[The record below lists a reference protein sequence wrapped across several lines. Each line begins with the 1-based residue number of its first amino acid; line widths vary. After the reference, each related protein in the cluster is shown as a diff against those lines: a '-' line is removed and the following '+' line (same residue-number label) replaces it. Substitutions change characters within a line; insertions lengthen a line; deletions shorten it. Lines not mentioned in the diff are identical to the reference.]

1 MKSMKSPLLLCFS
14 FIGFIAIAAGQ
25 NSPAP
30 TSKTN
35 TPPAKIPLRDFFKNQ
50 ESRGYLLSPDGK
62 TLSYLAPWESRMN
75 VWVRPTAGGE
85 AKRVTSEKDRDI
97 RDYFWKGNDF
107 LVYAQ
112 DTKGDENFHLFRVNL
127 KTGEIKDL
135 TPFEKVRADLIDD
148 LEDISATDILI
159 QHNKRNKE
167 LFDGYR
173 LNVATGTMEMA
184 AQNPGHVD
192 HWVDDH
198 TGKILAATETDG
210 VNATL
215 LTRPDEKSPFK
226 KVLTTNFREHLGVQF
241 FTFDNKQLYAASN
254 IGRDKQAIVTI
265 DPANGKETGMIF
277 QNPDVDVDSLAFSKK
292 RKVLTYATYTTW
304 KEQRKYFDPQ
314 EEKMFAT
321 VEQKLPGYQIEETD
335 NDRDENQF
343 IFAATSDR
351 TPGSRYLFNIKTS
364 ELTKLADVAPWLKE
378 DQLAPMKPIEYTS
391 RDGLTIHGYLT
402 LPVGRDA
409 KGLPVV
415 VNPHGGPWARDTWGY
430 DPEVQFLA
438 NRGYAVLQM
447 NFRGSTGYGRK
458 FWEASFKQWGKKM
471 QDDITDGVQWLIKQG
486 VADSKR
492 IAIYGGSYGGYAT
505 LAGVTFTPDLY
516 AAAVDYVGP
525 SNMFT
530 FMNTIPPYWKP
541 YLDMFHEMVGDPVKD
556 KELLASESP
565 VMHVDQIKTALFV
578 AQGAQD
584 PRVNKAE
591 SDQMVAS
598 LKKRGVVVEYM
609 VKENEGH
616 GFHNEENKFDFYGAM
631 EKFLDQHLHPDAPGA
646 GATAASAEA
655 W

>member
-1 MKSMKSPLLLCFS
+1 MKALLFS
-14 FIGFIAIAAGQ
+14 VCLIAVIPVVDSQ
-25 NSPAP
+25 ESSPAGSP
-30 TSKTN
+30 TSAA
-35 TPPAKIPLRDFFKNQ
+35 PSKIPLRDFFKNP

-75 VWVRPTAGGE
+75 IWIRPTSGGE
-85 AKRVTSEKDRDI
+85 AKRVTSEKNRDI

-107 LVYAQ
+107 IVYAQ
-112 DTKGDENFHLFRVNL
+112 DNKGDENFHPFRVTL
-127 KTGEIKDL
+127 KSGEIKDL
-135 TPFEKVRADLIDD
+135 TPFEKVRANLIDD
-148 LEDISATDILI
+148 LDDISETDILLE
-159 QHNKRNKE
+159 HNKRNKE
-167 LFDGYR
+167 LFDAYR
-173 LNVATGTMEMA
+173 LNVATGTMEMV

-192 HWVDDH
+192 HWVNDH
-198 TGKILAATETDG
+198 TGRILAATETDG

-215 LTRPDEKSPFK
+215 LTRPDEKAPFK

-265 DPANGKETGMIF
+265 DPSNGKETGVIY
-277 QNPDVDVDSLAFSKK
+277 QNPDVDVDSLTYSKK
-292 RKVLTYATYTTW
+292 RKVLTYVNYTTW
-304 KEQRKYFDPQ
+304 KEERKYLDPDTA
-314 EEKMFAT
+314 KMFAT
-321 VEQKLPGYQIEETD
+321 VEQKLPGYQVDETD
-335 NDRDENQF
+335 TDRAENQF

-351 TPGSRYLFNIKTS
+351 TPGSRYLFRADTG

-378 DQLAPMKPIEYTS
+378 DQLAPMKPIKYPS

-402 LPVGRDA
+402 LPVGRES
-409 KGLPVV
+409 KNLPVV
-415 VNPHGGPWARDTWGY
+415 INPHGGPWARDNWDY
-430 DPEVQFLA
+430 NPEVQFLA

-471 QDDITDGVQWLIKQG
+471 QDDITDGVQWLITQG
-486 VADSKR
+486 IADPKR
-492 IAIYGGSYGGYAT
+492 VAIYGGSYGGYAT
-505 LAGVTFTPDLY
+505 LAGVTFTPELY

-556 KELLASESP
+556 KKLLESESP
-565 VMHVDQIKTALFV
+565 VMHVNNIKTPLFV

-598 LKKRGVVVEYM
+598 LKKRGVTVEYM
-609 VKENEGH
+609 VKDNEGH

-631 EKFLDQHLHPDAPGA
+631 ERFLEQHLHPD
-646 GATAASAEA
+646 TASAA
-655 W
+655 AAAAGSH

>member
-1 MKSMKSPLLLCFS
+1 MKPLLVVFCLVAS
-14 FIGFIAIAAGQ
+14 AIVKVNGQ
-25 NSPAP
+25 EASPSAS
-30 TSKTN
+30 TAN
-35 TPPAKIPLRDFFKNQ
+35 VPPPKIPLRDFFKNP

-75 VWVRPTAGGE
+75 IWVRPTAGGE

-112 DTKGDENFHLFRVNL
+112 DNKGDENFHMFRVNL
-127 KTGEIKDL
+127 KTDEIKDL
-135 TPFEKVRADLIDD
+135 TPYEKVRANLIDD
-148 LEDISATDILI
+148 LAGVSPTDILLE
-159 QHNKRNKE
+159 HNKRNKE
-167 LFDGYR
+167 LFDAYR

-198 TGKILAATETDG
+198 NGRVLAATETDG

-265 DPANGKETGMIF
+265 DPANGKETGLVY

-292 RKVLTYATYTTW
+292 RKVLTYITYTTW
-304 KEQRKYFDPQ
+304 KEQRKYLDPKT
-314 EEKMFAT
+314 EEMFAA
-321 VEQKLPGYQIEETD
+321 VEQKLPGYQVEEAS
-335 NDRDENQF
+335 NDLDENQF

-351 TPGSRYLFNIKTS
+351 TPGSRYLFNTKTS
-364 ELTKLADVAPWLKE
+364 ELTKLAEVAPWLKE
-378 DQLAPMKPIEYTS
+378 DQLASMKPIEYTS

-402 LPVGRDA
+402 VPLGREPRN
-409 KGLPVV
+409 LPVV
-415 VNPHGGPWARDTWGY
+415 INPHGGPWYRDSWGY

-486 VADSKR
+486 IADPKR
-492 IAIYGGSYGGYAT
+492 VAIYGGSYGGYAT

-530 FMNTIPPYWKP
+530 FMKTIPPYWKP
-541 YLDMFHEMVGDPVKD
+541 YLDEFYEMVGDPVKD
-556 KELLASESP
+556 KELLESESP
-565 VMHVDQIKTALFV
+565 VMHVDKIKTPLFV

-598 LKKRGVVVEYM
+598 LKKRGVTVEYM
-609 VKENEGH
+609 VKDNEGH

-631 EKFLDQHLHPDAPGA
+631 ERFLDQHLHPDATGSS
-646 GATAASAEA
+646 AASAGSH
-655 W
+655 

>member
-1 MKSMKSPLLLCFS
+1 MKPLLAYFVSL
-14 FIGFIAIAAGQ
+14 IAIVATAAGQ
-25 NSPAP
+25 EPSASPAVA
-30 TSKTN
+30 SA
-35 TPPAKIPLRDFFKNQ
+35 PPPKIPLRDFFKNP

-75 VWVRPTAGGE
+75 IWVRPTAGGD

-97 RDYFWKGNDF
+97 RNYFWKGNGF
-107 LVYAQ
+107 LVYEQ
-112 DTKGDENFHLFRVNL
+112 DTKGDENFHMFRVNL
-127 KTGEIKDL
+127 KTSEVKDL
-135 TPFEKVRADLIDD
+135 TPFPKVRANMIDD
-148 LEDISATDILI
+148 LEDVSPTDILI
-159 QHNKRNKE
+159 EHNKRNKE
-167 LFDGYR
+167 LFDAYR
-173 LNVATGTMEMA
+173 LNVATGEMKMA

-192 HWVDDH
+192 HWVNDH
-198 TGKILAATETDG
+198 KGRILAATETDG

-215 LTRPDEKSPFK
+215 LTRSDEKAPFK
-226 KVLTTNFREHLGVQF
+226 KVLTTNFREHLSVQF

-254 IGRDKQAIVTI
+254 INRDKQAIVTI
-265 DPANGKETGMIF
+265 DPATGKETGMIYE
-277 QNPDVDVDSLAFSKK
+277 NPDVDVDALAYSRK
-292 RKVLTYATYTTW
+292 RKVLTYVNYTTS
-304 KEQRKYFDPQ
+304 KEQRKYLDP
-314 EEKMFAT
+314 ETEKMFAT
-321 VEQKLPGYQIEETD
+321 LEQKLPGYQIDEAG
-335 NDRDENQF
+335 NDHDENQF
-343 IFAATSDR
+343 IFAAISDR
-351 TPGSRYLFNIKTS
+351 TPGSRYLFNVKTG
-364 ELTKLADVAPWLKE
+364 ELTKLAEVAPWLKE
-378 DQLAPMKPIEYTS
+378 DQLAPVKPIEYTS

-402 LPVGRDA
+402 LPLGRDP
-409 KGLPVV
+409 KNLPVV
-415 VNPHGGPWARDTWGY
+415 VNPHGGPWARDVWGY

-486 VADSKR
+486 VADPKR
-492 IAIYGGSYGGYAT
+492 VAIYGGSYGGYAT

-541 YLDMFHEMVGDPVKD
+541 YLDMFHEMVGDPEKD

-565 VMHVDQIKTALFV
+565 VMHVDQIKTPLFV
-578 AQGAQD
+578 AQGAHD

-609 VKENEGH
+609 VKDNEGH
-616 GFHNEENKFDFYGAM
+616 GFHNEENRFDFYGAM
-631 EKFLDQHLHPDAPGA
+631 EKFLDQHLHPETPSNP
-646 GATAASAEA
+646 AASGVGSD
-655 W
+655 

>member
-1 MKSMKSPLLLCFS
+1 MKKLLAASIFS
-14 FIGFIAIAAGQ
+14 IAIISIAAAQESSSPAAAAAG
-25 NSPAP
+25 AV
-30 TSKTN
+30 
-35 TPPAKIPLRDFFKNQ
+35 PPKIPLRDFFKNP

-75 VWVRPTAGGE
+75 IWIRPTAGGE

-107 LVYAQ
+107 LLYEQ
-112 DTKGDENFHLFRVNL
+112 DTKGDENFHLFRVSL
-127 KTGEIKDL
+127 KKGEVKDL
-135 TPFEKVRADLIDD
+135 TPFPKVRVNLVDD
-148 LEDISATDILI
+148 LEDISPTDILVE
-159 QHNKRNKE
+159 HNKRNAE
-167 LFDGYR
+167 LFDAYR
-173 LNVATGTMEMA
+173 LNVATGELKMA

-198 TGKILAATETDG
+198 KGRILAATETDG

-215 LTRPDEKSPFK
+215 LTRPDEKSAFK

-241 FTFDNKQLYAASN
+241 FTFDNKQLYATSN
-254 IGRDKQAIVTI
+254 IGRDKEAIVTI
-265 DPANGKETGMIF
+265 DPATGKETGMIY
-277 QNPDVDVDSLAFSKK
+277 QNPDVDVDGLVYSRK
-292 RKVLTYATYTTW
+292 RKVLVYATYVTA
-304 KEQRKYFDPQ
+304 KEERKYLDP
-314 EEKMFAT
+314 ETEKIFTT
-321 VEQKLPGYQIEETD
+321 VEQKLPGYQVD
-335 NDRDENQF
+335 PAGNDHDENQF

-351 TPGSRYLFNIKTS
+351 TPGSRYLFNVKTG

-378 DQLAPMKPIEYTS
+378 DQLAPVKPIEYTS

-402 LPVGRDA
+402 LPLGRDP
-409 KGLPVV
+409 KNLPVV
-415 VNPHGGPWARDTWGY
+415 VNPHGGPWARDVWGY

-438 NRGYAVLQM
+438 NRGFAVLQM

-458 FWEASFKQWGKKM
+458 FWEASFKQWGKTM

-486 VADSKR
+486 VADPKR

-530 FMNTIPPYWKP
+530 FMKTIPPYWKP
-541 YLDMFHEMVGDPVKD
+541 YLDMFHEMVGDPEKD
-556 KELLASESP
+556 KDLLASESP
-565 VMHVDQIKTALFV
+565 VLHCDQIKTPLFV
-578 AQGAQD
+578 AQGAND

-598 LKKRGVVVEYM
+598 LKKRGIDVEYM

-616 GFHNEENKFDFYGAM
+616 GFHNEENRFDFYGAM
-631 EKFLDQHLHPDAPGA
+631 EKFLDQHLHPDVSQTSRAA
-646 GATAASAEA
+646 GSGSY
-655 W
+655 